1 VLPLVEPRQP
11 RGERYLSSG
20 VRPRKY
26 ASAQDAPGSTVFTAP
41 PSREIVAQ
49 IAADPDPARGIEAA
63 RDLPLPLRLICPHPL
78 CDGLNRNSKA
88 SPGCTPAQDEPDQF
102 TNCAH
107 KRQLRDAPS
116 RAGSVAKLM
125 EK

>member
-1 VLPLVEPRQP
+1 
-11 RGERYLSSG
+11 
-20 VRPRKY
+20 
-26 ASAQDAPGSTVFTAP
+26 
-41 PSREIVAQ
+41 VAQ
-49 IAADPDPARGIEAA
+49 IAADPDPAIDLEAA
-63 RDLPLPLRLICPHPL
+63 RDLPLPLQLICPHPL
-78 CDGLNRNSKA
+78 RDELNRNSKA
-88 SPGCTPAQDEPDQF
+88 SPVCSPAQDEPHQL